1 MELFDVYP
9 LLDLEP
15 VKCEGAYVYTDDG
28 TKYLD
33 FYGGH
38 GVISVG
44 HSHPR
49 YVEALSSQLH
59 KLGFYS
65 NSVKNPLQK
74 ELAEKLGSL
83 SGYDEHQLFLCNSGA
98 EANENALKAASFHNG
113 RSKVITFKKS
123 FHGRTSAAIGITD
136 NDKYSAPVNE
146 RSETIFLEMND
157 TDALKRELSGG
168 DVCAVVIEGIQGIGG
183 IHIPEAA
190 FLQEARELCNQR
202 GTLLILDEIQSGY
215 GRSGR
220 FFAHQHAGVQADIVT
235 VAKGMG
241 NGFPVAGAIIH
252 PDIAPFYG
260 ELGSTFGG
268 NHLACAAATAVLD
281 IIRDEEL
288 IERAA
293 TIGSILQDELAQL
306 PTVKEV
312 RGKGLMIGIEF
323 DFPIKELR
331 SKLITKH
338 HILTGVSSNPN
349 VLRLLPPLNIIR

>member
-1 MELFDVYP
+1 
-9 LLDLEP
+9 
-15 VKCEGAYVYTDDG
+15 
-28 TKYLD
+28 
-33 FYGGH
+33 
-38 GVISVG
+38 
-44 HSHPR
+44 
-49 YVEALSSQLH
+49 
-59 KLGFYS
+59 
-65 NSVKNPLQK
+65 
-74 ELAEKLGSL
+74 ELAEKLGAL

-349 VLRLLPPLNIIR
+349 VLRLLPPLNISLEETNQFVDAFQGFLTQPYFSCKSLPPFLMWLSRRLLLSNSNNCSACFLNLMPSGENRCGSFSPIPVGLRD